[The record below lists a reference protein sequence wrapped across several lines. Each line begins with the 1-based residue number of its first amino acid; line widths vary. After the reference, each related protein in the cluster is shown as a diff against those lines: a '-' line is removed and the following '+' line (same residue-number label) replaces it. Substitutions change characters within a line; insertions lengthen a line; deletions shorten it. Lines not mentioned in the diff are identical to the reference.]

1 MKRDVI
7 MARCGPCKLIA
18 PAIDEIASEYSPALK
33 VCKLDTDSHPNVAE
47 RCGVYG
53 LPTIALFTTASL
65 SKAQSVKVPS
75 PRTRSKSGFLSM
87 ALSQPSSSCR
97 FLL

>member
-47 RCGVYG
+47 QCGVYG
-53 LPTIALFTTASL
+53 LPTIALFHNGELVQGAKREGAISKDKIKEWL
-65 SKAQSVKVPS
+65 SEHGIEPAQ
-75 PRTRSKSGFLSM
+75 
-87 ALSQPSSSCR
+87 
-97 FLL
+97 